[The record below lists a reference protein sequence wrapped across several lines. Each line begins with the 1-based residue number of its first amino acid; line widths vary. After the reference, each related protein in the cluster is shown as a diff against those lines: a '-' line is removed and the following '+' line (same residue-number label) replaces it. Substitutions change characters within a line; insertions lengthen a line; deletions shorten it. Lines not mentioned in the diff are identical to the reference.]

1 MKRYFNID
9 SGVSILFVLCLIMP
23 LIVSLIQKDVEM
35 SASEKRKL
43 AKFPEISSSSESL
56 SKFPDEFEAYYDD
69 HFGFRS
75 RIVRLHNYTLSKVF
89 GVSPTPMVV
98 IGSDNWYFLNAD
110 GSISDFIGRFPYSNV
125 TLEKFSRLLQ
135 DRKKW
140 LNAMGSQY
148 IFMPVP
154 NKETVYPEK
163 LPLRIRKNR
172 GATKYDQILG
182 YLKNDEQF
190 QDFIDT
196 QELLL
201 DRKRQAR
208 VFLQTDSH
216 WNHEGTYQ
224 VYLELMNRLQYWL
237 PDLVPLKQKKEKD
250 WIENF
255 SGDLTILMNLKGL
268 ITEKAPDTNIVQE
281 CEPIEP
287 RIMAELKEIPYYSDM
302 AGNRL
307 PVISGCEEKKYK
319 AIFIHDSFGKFLR
332 PYLSQ
337 QFKEIIFINYMNFE
351 KAKRLIAMEK
361 PDIVIDQRAAR
372 NIQRALRPDPELE
385 QMILKNRFAELTED
399 IVSSD
404 GAEIFST
411 VMEKE
416 NVVVKRLKSSMVF
429 EFKEKNSRISFKSD
443 YPSNHSEPA
452 AIRIDVDS
460 SQNSTIRF
468 CYTPETPNLHAQ
480 SQCSKRE
487 VEKGNNQIFLRV
499 VKPEKHGSL
508 EMTAEFPGR
517 YVLNSIVVR
526 REVSSGT

>member
-9 SGVSILFVLCLIMP
+9 SGVSILFVLCLLMP
-23 LIVSLIQKDVEM
+23 LIVSFVQKDVEI

-98 IGSDNWYFLNAD
+98 IGSDNWYFFNAD
-110 GSISDFIGRFPYSNV
+110 GSISDFIGRFPYSNI
-125 TLEKFSRLLQ
+125 TLETFSRLLQ
-135 DRKKW
+135 DRKEW
-140 LNAMGSQY
+140 LNSMGSQY

-163 LPLRIRKNR
+163 LPLRIRNNR

-182 YLKNDEQF
+182 YLKYDEQF
-190 QDFIDT
+190 LDYIDT
-196 QELLL
+196 QDVLL
-201 DRKRQAR
+201 DRKKQAR

-224 VYLELMNRLQYWL
+224 VYLELMNRLEPWL
-237 PDLVPLKQKKEKD
+237 PDLVPLKQKEEQN
-250 WIENF
+250 WIEKF
-255 SGDLTILMNLKGL
+255 SGDLAILMNLKGL
-268 ITEKAPDTNIVQE
+268 ITETAPNINIVKE
-281 CEPIEP
+281 CKPIKP

-302 AGNRL
+302 AGHRL
-307 PVISGCEEKKYK
+307 PVISGCVKKKYK

-337 QFKEIIFINYMNFE
+337 HFKEIIFINYMNFE
-351 KAKRLIAMEK
+351 KAKRLIETVK

-385 QMILKNRFAELTED
+385 QMILRNRFTGLLED
-399 IVSSD
+399 IVSRD
-404 GAEIFST
+404 GAEILST
-411 VMEKE
+411 VMKKE
-416 NVVVKRLKSSMVF
+416 NVVVKRLKSSMDL
-429 EFKEKNSRISFKSD
+429 EFKKKKSRILFKSD

-452 AIRIDVDS
+452 VIRIDVDS
-460 SQNSTIRF
+460 RQNATIRF
-468 CYTPETPNLHAQ
+468 CYTAETPNLHAQ

-508 EMTAEFPGR
+508 EMTAEHPGS
-517 YVLNSIVVR
+517 YVLNNVVVR